1 MSARAAIAQKEW
13 RIASRDSVLL
23 MMAILFLIMSVASVY
38 IGSSTKSAEMK
49 AYEDIVQLAQQ
60 QGAAAPN
67 APRIFPL
74 EILANIVDYIVMIG
88 AVLAI
93 FLGYN
98 AFHAERENGTL
109 RILLSHPLTQRD
121 VVAGKLLGAAGIIG
135 VLLAFTFAI
144 NLLLFMVTT
153 KIIPTADE
161 AARLA
166 FCFAMAFIYMMMF
179 YSAALWVSLIAH
191 EGTFAFL
198 IMMIVWIF
206 FSFVVPQLAEAQRN
220 YAYAISN
227 LSGMVT
233 KMPSETTAS
242 HLISLFSPAA
252 QFTDLG
258 NALLQADAENASLSL
273 GMLLTKQAP
282 TVLYLLACNL
292 LLLFALFHSA
302 KRQEVLE

>member
-23 MMAILFLIMSVASVY
+23 VMAILFLIMSVASVY
-38 IGSSTKSAEMK
+38 IGSSTKSAELK

-60 QGAAAPN
+60 QGAAPPN

-98 AFHAERENGTL
+98 AFHAERVNGTL
-109 RILLSHPLTQRD
+109 RILLSHPLTQKD

-135 VLLAFTFAI
+135 VLLAVTFAF
-144 NLLLFMVTT
+144 NLLLFMLMAKLV
-153 KIIPTADE
+153 PTVEE
-161 AARLA
+161 AARLGL
-166 FCFAMAFIYMMMF
+166 CLMMAFIYMMMF
-179 YSAALWVSLIAH
+179 YSAALWVSLKAQ
-191 EGTFAFL
+191 EGTYAFL
-198 IMMIVWIF
+198 LMMIVWIF
-206 FSFVVPQLAEAQRN
+206 VSFVIPQLSDAQRN

-233 KMPSETTAS
+233 KMPSETAAS
-242 HLISLFSPAA
+242 HLISLFSPAV

-258 NALLQADAENASLSL
+258 NAFLQADADDASLGL
-273 GMLLTKQAP
+273 GMLLTKQAS
-282 TVLYLLACNL
+282 TILYLLVCDL
-292 LLLFALFHSA
+292 LLLFVLFHSA
-302 KRQEVLE
+302 KRKEILE